1 MGSCKKNENI
11 KRVTHHFS
19 FKFFS
24 FAFLFFNILFS
35 HSDPEPTTQSIKS
48 PGSYIIHGGPI
59 IPMSNPN
66 RASYHE
72 AIAINKNKI
81 IFVGSINE
89 AIKRNPNAIEINL
102 KGKTLLPGFIEPHVH
117 PSLAAIILPNKIIAP
132 FEWSLPNGLSQ
143 AAQSH
148 SEYMKILSTTVS
160 NHSSLEKVLFSWG
173 YHSESS

>member
-1 MGSCKKNENI
+1 MGSNKQNENI

-24 FAFLFFNILFS
+24 FAFLFFNTLFS
-35 HSDPEPTTQSIKS
+35 HSDPELTTQSIKS

-66 RASYHE
+66 IASYHE

-81 IFVGSINE
+81 IFVGSRHE

-102 KGKTLLPGFIEPHVH
+102 KGKTLLPGFIEPHVPVSYTH
-117 PSLAAIILPNKIIAP
+117 LTLP
-132 FEWSLPNGLSQ
+132 
-143 AAQSH
+143 
-148 SEYMKILSTTVS
+148 TTPYV
-160 NHSSLEKVLFSWG
+160 
-173 YHSESS
+173 

>member
-1 MGSCKKNENI
+1 MGSCKRNENI

-24 FAFLFFNILFS
+24 FAFLFFNTLFS
-35 HSDPEPTTQSIKS
+35 HSDPELTTQSIKS

-143 AAQSH
+143 AAQNH
-148 SEYMKILSTTVS
+148 NEYMKILLTTVS
-160 NHSSLEKVLFSWG
+160 NHSPCLLYTSDAADD
-173 YHSESS
+173 